1 MKKILLVITILVFA
15 SCKKEAIVDY
25 AIISGTIENTT
36 TQKITIYSQF
46 NFSNSKEISLAEDG
60 TFKDT
65 LKMATHSYLIRQ
77 ERNMTEFYAPKGSA
91 IHIEYD
97 VKKKDS
103 TLQITGNFSS
113 TNNYMI
119 AKAKVSVEEMGD
131 EKELYLKSEKDFKNH
146 LLKVKSAQED
156 VLFNSANLS
165 EEFNKKETKNI
176 NYGYFSEIGK
186 YELYHG
192 YYSENREFKVS
203 EKFLDALKDLTFEN
217 EEDFLF
223 SGSYRGLTERLYR
236 KKASKMMETDSTLA
250 PDITYLKGIINIKSD
265 MIRNKLLY
273 DDVQFGITYTED
285 LETYYS
291 LFANASTDIENNKKI
306 KEAYNNLKKLA
317 LGNDSPKFT
326 DYENNAGGKMSL
338 DDLKGT
344 YVYFDLWATWCG
356 PCIAEIPSLKKV
368 EEQFHGKNIKFV
380 SISIDTED
388 AYDKWKKM
396 IVDKELGGIQLLADK
411 NWKSTFVTDYM
422 IKGIPRF
429 ILIDPQGKIVNSNAP
444 RPSDK
449 KLITILN
456 ELNL

>member
-36 TQKITIYSQF
+36 TQQITIYSQF

-97 VKKKDS
+97 AKKKDS
-103 TLQITGNFSS
+103 TLQITGDFSS

-165 EEFNKKETKNI
+165 AEFNKKETKNI